1 MSMSSHPDELL
12 KPVYRH
18 PLGVPAGS
26 VRAAL
31 TLMIVILFW
40 LLLLLPP
47 DKTVSVP
54 LSLYFLLGLVL
65 LFFASHGSSIAEE
78 GSAQASPWYLPRGT
92 FRWLILLGS
101 AAVVGWQWYSHP
113 DVLLERLT
121 LPRDVDRVRQWP
133 FLLLSLTGG

>member
-40 LLLLLPP
+40 LLLL
-47 DKTVSVP
+47 TGG
-54 LSLYFLLGLVL
+54 FLLGWVTRLGPWRRAYWFQDIQAWVSML
-65 LFFASHGSSIAEE
+65 AMLALGAEIVI
-78 GSAQASPWYLPRGT
+78 QIFINPT
-92 FRWLILLGS
+92 
-101 AAVVGWQWYSHP
+101 
-113 DVLLERLT
+113 LE
-121 LPRDVDRVRQWP
+121 Q
-133 FLLLSLTGG
+133 SLN